1 MERNSL
7 KQDRLHELL
16 TTSDASA
23 FIFLNNGNVTLVFTP
38 NLDEQDVMDMMT
50 TVAEQLLLMK
60 AVDKPAGSV
69 VH

>member
-60 AVDKPAGSV
+60 AVDKPAGSM